1 MAEKRFFVL
10 VGHVLITEKIAC
22 IIESYKI
29 MGAHIEYSSVVP
41 VISKE
46 FGTFCHIDSVEVIQY
61 TITIMRDIRYIGYIN
76 GTDNILALNC
86 NGFIGIPVKVE
97 MVSVPDGMRE
107 VLYPYIRLSPQIGC
121 NKFDLYKDMIGFPI
135 NYDISELIK
144 TKHTYSHKVFIND
157 EEHVVARIVMK
168 ENAPFITKREMVGL
182 DGMHYNRYIGYP
194 VIM

>member
-1 MAEKRFFVL
+1 MREKRFFVL
-10 VGHVLITEKIAC
+10 VGPVPITDKIEC

-29 MGAHIEYSSVVP
+29 MGAHIEYSGVVP
-41 VISKE
+41 DISKE

-76 GTDNILALNC
+76 GTDNILSLNC

-97 MVSVPDGMRE
+97 SILVPDGMRE
-107 VLYPYIRLSPQIGC
+107 ITYPHVRLSPQIGC

-135 NYDISELIK
+135 NYKISELIK
-144 TKHTYSHKVFIND
+144 TKHTYSHRVFINED
-157 EEHVVARIVMK
+157 AHIVARVVLK
-168 ENAPFITKREMVGL
+168 ENTPFISKKEIDGL
-182 DGMHYNRYIGYP
+182 DGVHYNTYIGYP